1 MRRLFKIGSDRH
13 NTGKVVFS
21 WHPEGNFLASA
32 GSNAI
37 IQVTDRN
44 GGIVDEIPMT
54 STAPILDL
62 AWDKDGENLAVLQ
75 EGNSIIPLWGL
86 SNRRVTPL
94 ETNLVDP
101 TFIAWSKTGPQLAIG
116 TAKGN
121 LLIYN
126 KQQKKKVPVVGKHA
140 RKIVCGSWS
149 KGGNKLVLGSEDKTI
164 TVSNESGDTLIH
176 TELKHVPLK
185 TSFSKRL
192 SHESMDDTVSANLG
206 GKSLLLLNILD
217 EDDDPMEL
225 TFASAIPNGP
235 CRYGDLMHYEWFNQ
249 NMLII
254 GFSGGW
260 VIVVSTEMNAIGEE
274 KYAQQVHKSRLTT
287 FTFNPILRR
296 VATAGADGVHVLDTK
311 DFQEIKS
318 DYISLDD
325 LENGKISEVKWSPDG
340 QILSIATVSG
350 NIYNFLA
357 KMDTLYATYG
367 STVCYLSSLRE
378 ISIVNAKRRT
388 RAVEVTLALEPTVIA
403 VGAKHV
409 AGGMNN
415 KVYYHRIAGNNSNSH
430 HSNRRDNNSDMIV
443 NEQEYISKV
452 KEVQLNANF
461 AAILTDAKVFLH
473 LIEPGPN
480 SQERSKTFPTREEG
494 SFAKVTCIGLTD
506 DFLYYGTEA
515 GAVEVFYLGEWVLLA
530 GAELR
535 LDSAI
540 KAIYPNHS
548 GTRVI
553 VVDATNQIF
562 LFNPVTGGGVNQS
575 ITRFEDSP
583 TTFSHILWDIEE
595 RNVINI
601 FEGKFVHSYVYA
613 PTTIKGPM
621 LIKLGPVEISTE
633 GGVALRAERADLGSG
648 LIVLLAIAGSLTC
661 QNMGGHLTTLYHPF
675 FDQLNN
681 GASGLESPSSRE
693 SRALNG
699 KSSATPAMQRNRFCQ
714 SLALLKLEDSWQA
727 ALDLDKREFWL
738 ALSGKSME
746 MLNVELAIRVY
757 RQLGD
762 AGMVMALQP
771 CMHIEDKHLL
781 GGHIALLFSDYHR
794 AQELFLMST
803 KPITAL
809 DMQCDLMKW
818 DQALKL
824 AHNLAI
830 ERIPLISIRYGQQLE
845 FRENSERALRL
856 FESAL
861 NAVDNEGMGMCPEA
875 LIPVATSGVAR
886 CNLRLGNIRQGV
898 RLAEDVDSK
907 VLYAECGDILDH
919 HKQYAEA
926 ASMYL
931 NADNLERAAEIY
943 VRHLVKLDKTR
954 ITEAVGI
961 LEKVTNSQLNS
972 TFAKVCMAANR
983 YEEAAAAY
991 GRANDVDK
999 VVEIMLRQ
1007 LDKVQQAFDLVR
1019 DSSSTE
1025 GAILVADY
1033 CLEIQNYR
1041 GAIEFLMMANKSEDA
1056 FKLAQSHNQVDVY
1069 ATLLGDNIAGED
1081 ALRVAHYY
1089 EKVQDFGQAG
1099 KFYAL
1104 CSQYQR
1110 ALKLFIQCGDREID
1124 SAIDVVGKSQ
1134 NEHLTHQLID
1144 FLVGEKDGIPK
1155 DPNYI
1160 YRLYMALRK
1169 YDDAAKTALIIA
1181 RQEQDMGN
1189 YALAHSVVTETIR
1202 KLEEDNIR
1210 VPLQL
1215 RTQFVLLHS
1224 YLLMKRLIKSGDH
1237 AGAARMLLRVSESV
1251 SKFPQHLV
1259 PILTTTVVECQR
1271 AGLKASSYEY
1281 AVMLMRPE
1289 HRPNIDPNL
1298 KRKIEAIVRRRA
1310 TNTEDV
1316 TEDLSLCPI
1325 SNQLIAESNLT
1336 CPTTRDALPMC
1347 IITGRHMVKD
1357 DWCFCPNSQFPALYS
1372 EYVQY
1377 IESEYKTALKAA
1389 SGQDN
1394 DDEGKFNS
1402 PSKRAQAVAMDPILG
1417 QNISISD
1424 LTKSTPEEAVKYIQK
1439 YNNVKEE
1446 KPKEE
1451 SNKNKKES
1459 AEKMKNTANQPSSPT
1474 KKQTNKQ

>member
-13 NTGKVVFS
+13 STGRVVFS

-37 IQVTDRN
+37 IQITGRN

-54 STAPILDL
+54 STADILDL

-75 EGNSIIPLWGL
+75 DGNSIIPLWSL
-86 SNRRVTPL
+86 TSRRVTPL

-101 TFIAWSKTGPQLAIG
+101 SFIAWSKTGPQLAVG
-116 TAKGN
+116 TVKGN

-126 KQQKKKVPVVGKHA
+126 KSQKKKIPVVGKHA

-149 KGGNKLVLGSEDKTI
+149 NGGNKLVLGSDDKTI

-185 TSFSKRL
+185 TAFSKRM
-192 SHESMDDTVSANLG
+192 SHESTDDTVSANLG

-217 EDDDPMEL
+217 ENDDPMEL
-225 TFASAIPNGP
+225 TFASSVPNGP
-235 CRYGDLMHYEWFNQ
+235 CRYGDLMHYEWFNE

-260 VIVVSTEMNAIGEE
+260 VIVVSTEMNEIGEE
-274 KYAQQVHKSRLTT
+274 KYAQQVHKSKLTT
-287 FTFNPILRR
+287 FSFNPALKR

-325 LENGKISEVKWSPDG
+325 LESGKISEVKWSPDG

-357 KMDTLYATYG
+357 KMDTLCATYR

-388 RAVEVTLALEPTVIA
+388 RPVEVTLALEPTVIA

-415 KVYYHRIAGNNSNSH
+415 KVYYHRISGSNQNH
-430 HSNRRDNNSDMIV
+430 HRDNHSDVIV

-452 KEVQLNANF
+452 KAVQLNSHY
-461 AAILTDAKVFLH
+461 AAVLTDSKVFLH

-480 SQERSKTFPTREEG
+480 AQERTKTFPTREEG
-494 SFAKVTCIGLTD
+494 AFAKVSCIGLTN

-548 GTRVI
+548 GTRVV
-553 VVDATNQIF
+553 VVDSTNQIF

-575 ITRFEDSP
+575 ITRFDDSP
-583 TTFSHILWDIEE
+583 TTFSHILWDVEE
-595 RNVINI
+595 TNVINI
-601 FEGKFVHSYVYA
+601 FEGKYVHSYVYA
-613 PTTIKGPM
+613 PMTIKGPS
-621 LIKLGPVEISTE
+621 LFKLGPVEISPE
-633 GGVALRAERADLGSG
+633 GGVNLRAERTEVGSG
-648 LIVLLAIAGSLTC
+648 LTVLLTISGSLTC
-661 QNMGGHLTTLYHPF
+661 QNMGGNLTTCYHPY

-681 GASGLESPSSRE
+681 GMGLESPTGSGRKQG
-693 SRALNG
+693 G
-699 KSSATPAMQRNRFCQ
+699 KNNATPTMQRNRFCQ

-727 ALDLDKREFWL
+727 ALDLDKREYWL

-803 KPITAL
+803 KPISAL

-845 FRENSERALRL
+845 FRDNSERALRL

-861 NAVDNEGMGMCPEA
+861 NAVDNDGMGMCPEA
-875 LIPVATSGVAR
+875 LTPVAMSGIAR

-898 RLAEDVDSK
+898 RLAEEVDAK
-907 VLYAECGDILDH
+907 VLYAECGDILEQ
-919 HKQYAEA
+919 HKQYSEA
-926 ASMYL
+926 AAMYMK
-931 NADNLERAAEIY
+931 ADNLEKTAEIY
-943 VRHLVKLDKTR
+943 VRHLVKLDKSR
-954 ITEAVGI
+954 ITEAVSI

-991 GRANDVDK
+991 ERANDVDK

-1019 DSSSTE
+1019 DSASTE

-1069 ATLLGDNIAGED
+1069 ANLLGDNIAGED

-1089 EKVQDFGQAG
+1089 EKIQDFGQAG

-1124 SAIDVVGKSQ
+1124 AAIDVVGKSQ

-1189 YALAHSVVTETIR
+1189 YTLAHSVVTETIR

-1237 AGAARMLLRVSESV
+1237 SGAARMLLRVSESV

-1289 HRPNIDPNL
+1289 HRPNIDANL

-1310 TNTEDV
+1310 TNSEDV
-1316 TEDLSLCPI
+1316 VEELSLCPI
-1325 SNQLIAESNLT
+1325 SNQMIAESSLT

-1347 IITGRHMVKD
+1347 IITGKHMLKD
-1357 DWCFCPNSQFPALYS
+1357 DWCFCPNSKFPALYS
-1372 EYVQY
+1372 EYMRF
-1377 IESEYKTALKAA
+1377 IENEYKSALKIA
-1389 SGQDN
+1389 GGR
-1394 DDEGKFNS
+1394 DDDSQFSS
-1402 PSKRAQAVAMDPILG
+1402 PSRRSAAVAMDPILG
-1417 QNISISD
+1417 QNVSISD
-1424 LTKSTPEEAVKYIQK
+1424 LTKSTPEEALKYIQK

-1446 KPKEE
+1446 KPKGEKDDKEE
-1451 SNKNKKES
+1451 GNKSN
-1459 AEKMKNTANQPSSPT
+1459 PSSPQKKNT
-1474 KKQTNKQ
+1474 KQ